1 MPRRKRR
8 ESGTEVY
15 HIIIRGNNKEK
26 IFERDTDKIS
36 FTQILKKKMKSYPI
50 TIYAYCI
57 MINHVHILIKSE
69 IEVLARFMQ
78 SLKMCIRDRSKTQ
91 PWVMKAFVMSAF
103 GPT

>member
-36 FTQILKKKMKSYPI
+36 FTQILKKKMK
-50 TIYAYCI
+50 
-57 MINHVHILIKSE
+57 HIK
-69 IEVLARFMQ
+69 
-78 SLKMCIRDRSKTQ
+78 KT
-91 PWVMKAFVMSAF
+91 
-103 GPT
+103 